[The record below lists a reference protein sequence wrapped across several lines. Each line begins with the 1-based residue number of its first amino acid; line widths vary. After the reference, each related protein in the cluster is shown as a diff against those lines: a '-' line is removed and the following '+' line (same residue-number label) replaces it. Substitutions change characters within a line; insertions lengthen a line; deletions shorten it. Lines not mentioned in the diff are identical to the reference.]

1 MKKMIS
7 PGFVAEILG
16 AAFTM
21 ALTGALV
28 AWLFRKVTRI
38 GLLPSYALGITVMT
52 FVAAA
57 LYVSG
62 HDGTVDYL
70 SAWIKYAIGGVVG
83 FLILYTTS
91 RSIRHRAGRSAR
103 HNCSP
108 QKAGRPDNR
117 VDLCRLPRTLA
128 FATAG
133 SSK

>member
-1 MKKMIS
+1 
-7 PGFVAEILG
+7 
-16 AAFTM
+16 M

-28 AWLFRKVTRI
+28 AWLFRKITRI

-91 RSIRHRAGRSAR
+91 RRS
-103 HNCSP
+103 
-108 QKAGRPDNR
+108 
-117 VDLCRLPRTLA
+117 V
-128 FATAG
+128 
-133 SSK
+133 SKT